1 MTFLQKCFGVI
12 AVFSIASSLAQAVEV
27 KATITHPYEG
37 GIFSSGPTD
46 EDKVKALRE
55 AKLAA
60 LKIYGASMSL
70 SEQKIFD
77 EIRPEVLTNLDEYV
91 PSWVIVAQDVDKDLK
106 TIRLV
111 VRAVVDDSL
120 IGAEINKRMPAGAQ
134 ATGDGSLISAL
145 FVGRQVTSSTVF
157 DEKISKVREEN
168 NERDASANNS
178 ATGVSEAASSRS
190 LTTTGGSTTRKSSR
204 ESYAVIGTSDFDS
217 AFNEVLSARGYET
230 SNYAD
235 VYETCKGGAAIE
247 TIRSE
252 VLKNNEISSGTRSK
266 AIRAAREC
274 EVRYFTI
281 GRMDVSAPMKDSV
294 SGNLKVVVSVTGRV
308 WDIAK
313 KVPRNVAS
321 VGPIQSVGFGED
333 EGRLA
338 EMHFMTQQE
347 QLLRQLLIRCRV
359 SAFDNSFFFFI
370 SKEIRKNVYS

>member
-77 EIRPEVLTNLDEYV
+77 EIRPEVLANLDEYV

-294 SGNLKVVVSVTGRV
+294 SGNLKVVLSVTGRV

-333 EGRLA
+333 EGTARRNALYDA
-338 EMHFMTQQE
+338 ARAAAKAVADTLQSK
-347 QLLRQLLIRCRV
+347 RIR
-359 SAFDNSFFFFI
+359 
-370 SKEIRKNVYS
+370 

>member
-77 EIRPEVLTNLDEYV
+77 EIRPEVLANLDEYV

-333 EGRLA
+333 EGTARRKATYEAPNSAARRIAFYDA
-338 EMHFMTQQE
+338 EGPAAKAVADTLQSK
-347 QLLRQLLIRCRV
+347 RIR
-359 SAFDNSFFFFI
+359 
-370 SKEIRKNVYS
+370 